1 LPTPDR
7 FRIHIKN
14 NHAGSHT
21 FPSTLEGEK
30 VFTITRERFDA
41 VAARYPDVA
50 QPLDVFIDWDEDHFV
65 ESVRT
70 ADALLGWDFP
80 KAGLA
85 QLAPN
90 LRLIHCT
97 GAGVEHLCPLDWM
110 PKESVLVN
118 SKGVHADK
126 CGEFGLM
133 SVLMLHNRI
142 PRIMSNQQRAH
153 WYSVYAP
160 SIAGRTLLIIGLGNI
175 GRTVAMHA
183 KALDLKIL
191 GISRHGRPV
200 PNVDEVGTVAR
211 LDECLPRAD
220 YVFVATPLTPETRN
234 LLDRRRLKSM
244 KPGSGLINVGRAA
257 VVDYETLS
265 QLLEDGHLSGAILD
279 VFQPEPLPASSPL
292 WKTAN
297 LVVTPHVSGDDAD
310 SYVELTLDL
319 FFQNLRRLFVGEP
332 LRNVVQPELGY

>member
-1 LPTPDR
+1 MAVPDR
-7 FRIHIKN
+7 FRVHIKN
-14 NHAGSHT
+14 NHAGPHT
-21 FPSTLEGEK
+21 FPNTLEGEK

-50 QPLDVFIDWDEDHFV
+50 GRLDVFIDWDEDHFV

-97 GAGVEHLCPLDWM
+97 GAGVEHLCPLDWL
-110 PKESVLVN
+110 PKGSMLVN

-142 PRIMSNQQRAH
+142 PQIVSNQRRSCWH
-153 WYSVYAP
+153 SIYAAR
-160 SIAGRTLLIIGLGNI
+160 IAGHTLLIIGLGNI
-175 GRTVAMHA
+175 GRAVAHHT
-183 KALDLKIL
+183 KPLGLKII
-191 GISRHGRPV
+191 GISRHGRAV
-200 PNVDEVGTVAR
+200 PDVDEVGTAAK
-211 LDECLPRAD
+211 LDAYLPRAD
-220 YVFVATPLTPETRN
+220 IVFVATPMTPETGN
-234 LLDRRRLKSM
+234 LLDRRRLDLM
-244 KPGSGLINVGRAA
+244 KPGAGLINVGRAG
-257 VVDYETLS
+257 VVDYEALAER
-265 QLLEDGHLSGAILD
+265 LKDGHLSGVILD
-279 VFQPEPLPASSPL
+279 VFNPEPLPASSPL
-292 WKTAN
+292 WKPEN
-297 LVVTPHVSGDDAD
+297 LIITPHVSGDDAD

-319 FFQNLRRLFVGEP
+319 FFQNLRRLFAGEP
-332 LRNVVQPELGY
+332 LRNVVRPELGY

>member
-1 LPTPDR
+1 MPTPDR
-7 FRIHIKN
+7 LHIHIKN
-14 NHAGSHT
+14 NHAGPHT
-21 FPSTLEGEK
+21 FPNTLEGEK

-41 VAARYPDVA
+41 VAMRYPDVA
-50 QPLDVFIDWDEDHFV
+50 KRLNVCIDWDEDHFA

-70 ADALLGWDFP
+70 ADVLLGWDFP

-110 PKESVLVN
+110 PKASVLVN

-142 PRIMSNQQRAH
+142 PQIVSNQHRAR

-160 SIAGRTLLIIGLGNI
+160 RVAGHTLLIIGLGNI
-175 GRTVAMHA
+175 GRAVARHA
-183 KALDLKIL
+183 KHLDLTIL

-200 PNVDEVGTVAR
+200 PDVDEVGTVAK
-211 LDECLPRAD
+211 LDEYLPRAD
-220 YVFVATPLTPETRN
+220 FVFVATPMTPETRN
-234 LLDRRRLKSM
+234 MLDLRRLKSM
-244 KPGSGLINVGRAA
+244 KSGSGLINVGRAA
-257 VVDYETLS
+257 TVDYEALS

-279 VFQPEPLPASSPL
+279 VFNPEPLPASSPL

-297 LVVTPHVSGDDAD
+297 LVITPHVSGDDAD

-319 FFQNLRRLFVGEP
+319 FFQNLRRLLAGEP